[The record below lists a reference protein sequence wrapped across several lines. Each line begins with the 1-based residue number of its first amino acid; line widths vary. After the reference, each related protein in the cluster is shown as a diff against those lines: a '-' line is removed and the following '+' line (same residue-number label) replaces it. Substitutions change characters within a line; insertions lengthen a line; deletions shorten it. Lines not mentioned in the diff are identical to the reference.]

1 MGQGALTP
9 REWEV
14 FDLIVWEGMDNQE
27 ISESLGISVRSAKFH
42 VGNVLR
48 KMGTPDR
55 LKLTVTYW
63 RSRVEGDAPKTA
75 RGRGKRLVRGGRQ
88 AAARPNGTGRGA
100 GGRAIGKSAGG
111 RSSGRAAAKSAG
123 SRRKS

>member
-1 MGQGALTP
+1 MTERVLTP

-14 FDLIVWEGMDNQE
+14 FDLIVWEGLDNQE

-63 RSRVEGDAPKTA
+63 RSRVEGDNPRGMKKGARKLGKAVAA
-75 RGRGKRLVRGGRQ
+75 RGNPVGSLSRVRKPTRTKSLK
-88 AAARPNGTGRGA
+88 AR
-100 GGRAIGKSAGG
+100 
-111 RSSGRAAAKSAG
+111 
-123 SRRKS
+123 RRN